1 MYSKKTCKI
10 KKIIYTE
17 EKRMHVVLINTWHQP
32 VILNKNTVDNW
43 GYTLSHDVVML
54 KGYYY
59 ERANNLPC
67 KYKTKITCFLYLC
80 RNIFQGQITIR

>member
-1 MYSKKTCKI
+1 
-10 KKIIYTE
+10 
-17 EKRMHVVLINTWHQP
+17 MHVVLINTWHQP

-59 ERANNLPC
+59 ERAN
-67 KYKTKITCFLYLC
+67 
-80 RNIFQGQITIR
+80 